1 MQTEQIHVL
10 NHNERKGEDWARKE
24 FLSPTVIYYLL
35 FQVGAFVVVLN
46 CYEFVTLVL
55 LFHFSITYVSN
66 LFFGFIGFRVATS
79 LGRAADS
86 VCHVSFGCGSFCAV
100 RLSLVILWAGF
111 GI

>member
-1 MQTEQIHVL
+1 ML

-24 FLSPTVIYYLL
+24 FLSPPVIYYLP
-35 FQVGAFVVVLN
+35 FQVGAFIVVLY

-55 LFHFSITYVSN
+55 LFHFSIIHVSYF
-66 LFFGFIGFRVATS
+66 LFGFIGFHLLPLVWES
-79 LGRAADS
+79 AADS
-86 VCHVSFGCGSFCAV
+86 VCHVSFGCVSFCAV